1 MKQEGLSGDGSGSSL
16 SQVTR
21 AAHHHLSG
29 EKHDQLRILKHHC
42 GCHVENKLEERKSG
56 ENSRRSA
63 PSILD

>member
-1 MKQEGLSGDGSGSSL
+1 MGTDSGGSL
-16 SQVTR
+16 SQVSG

-42 GCHVENKLEERKSG
+42 GCHVENKLEEREKVG
-56 ENSRRSA
+56 RIARRSA